1 MESCAERFTV
11 SDEARDCTREA
22 FEDSVHA
29 VVGGAEMN
37 LRPLGTRILQN
48 GYGDTIVVAEIERRG
63 RKDYIPAENW
73 SELEPAARDHLESL
87 GISTSETGNYEC
99 PQHIAE
105 RARFGFEVF
114 WAQSGLPL
122 GEALAEWRRQ
132 WLGVNNYSVFAFR
145 HDVSPRTVRML
156 EKYNR
161 IPKPD
166 YTRRQLELAYMLP
179 KGFLGGLLEEQ
190 QGAR

>member
-1 MESCAERFTV
+1 
-11 SDEARDCTREA
+11 
-22 FEDSVHA
+22 
-29 VVGGAEMN
+29 MN

-73 SELEPAARDHLESL
+73 RELEPAARDYLESL
-87 GISTSETGNYEC
+87 GISISETGNYEC

-132 WLGVNNYSVFAFR
+132 WLGANDDHSVFAIR
-145 HDVSPRTVRML
+145 HGVSPRQVLLL
-156 EKYNR
+156 EKHNR
-161 IPKPD
+161 IPRD
-166 YTRRQLELAYMLP
+166 AYTRRELERAYMLP
-179 KGFLGGLLEEQ
+179 QGFLRAVLDERE
-190 QGAR
+190 RER